1 MISFIYLFIYL
12 IFLNFF
18 LLFYFIFLFFS
29 IYVGVEFLTFN
40 CNAQLK
46 ILISII
52 AQYKSINYY
61 NYEYEPRKVRH
72 ICHERGQEYDR
83 CLLSA
88 VLSIVHWIG

>member
-1 MISFIYLFIYL
+1 MNSFII
-12 IFLNFF
+12 
-18 LLFYFIFLFFS
+18 YFILFLFSSFFFS
-29 IYVGVEFLTFN
+29 FLYLCRVEFLTFN

-72 ICHERGQEYDR
+72 VCHERGQEYDR